1 MKLQLIALS
10 LFASRLYAVPVD
22 CHMILGYQGYQ
33 GMVPQCFIDS
43 AGQATILL
51 NGSSR
56 LDWQNLTIA
65 PSTPLTSLT
74 ITSGN
79 HAVAIV
85 DHGSLTSIQ
94 GPLSASGP
102 LGLFTSQLQ
111 VGATGTITAP
121 QLLLSALPASDPDAW
136 LASGNVSVA
145 EAVGTTGVVHNQGV
159 IRATEGNLT
168 VIGTTVQNEGR
179 FGGPATMR
187 ASGELRVVAAGS
199 VSVTNSTVT
208 ALTQPTSSIAS
219 INNFGVLR
227 GYSVHLRAVPR
238 FEPGGPGLVQINIT
252 NGGTIQS
259 SAGGTGVHVN
269 TLHPTAPVVG
279 TTSLLA
285 GSQVITPNA
294 ANWPTSGNV
303 QGFLFNDGQLL
314 DPQEDEAPT
323 VPTEPIAIP
332 SLGNSG
338 NATTV
343 RSNIGSV
350 VPTNAPAPPSS
361 VTYSSLNSLPRN
373 GPESKLLA
381 NPSVIATRGNPS
393 VAREEKKKKRPTT
406 VKGSFF
412 QIQYRN

>member
-1 MKLQLIALS
+1 MKPYLIALT
-10 LFASRLYAVPVD
+10 LLVSRLYAVPVD

-65 PSTPLTSLT
+65 PSSPLTSLT

-85 DHGSLTSIQ
+85 DQGTLTSIH

-111 VGATGTITAP
+111 VGATGSITAP
-121 QLLLSALPASDPDAW
+121 QILLSALPATNPDSW
-136 LASGNVSVA
+136 LSSGNVTLA
-145 EAVGTTGVVHNQGV
+145 ETPSSTGVVHNQGV
-159 IRATEGNLT
+159 IRSTSGNLT

-187 ASGELRVVAAGS
+187 ADSGALRVVAAGS
-199 VSVTNSTVT
+199 VTVTNTSVT
-208 ALTQPTSSIAS
+208 ALTQPSTSIAS

-238 FEPGGPGLVQINIT
+238 FDPAGPGLVQINIT
-252 NGGTIQS
+252 NGGVIES
-259 SAGGTGVHVN
+259 SAGGSGVHVN

-285 GSQVITPNA
+285 GSQLITPNSA
-294 ANWPTSGNV
+294 DWPTSGNV

-332 SLGNSG
+332 TLGNSG
-338 NATTV
+338 SAGRLPTGSVAVTNAT
-343 RSNIGSV
+343 
-350 VPTNAPAPPSS
+350 APPSA
-361 VTYSSLNSLPRN
+361 VTYSSLNSLPRT
-373 GPESKLLA
+373 GPQSKPQA

-393 VAREEKKKKRPTT
+393 SAKDENKKKRPTT
-406 VKGSFF
+406 VKGAFF

>member
-1 MKLQLIALS
+1 MKLRLIALT
-10 LFASRLYAVPVD
+10 LLASKLNAAPVD

-33 GMVPQCFIDS
+33 GMVPQCFLDS

-56 LDWQNLTIA
+56 LNWQNLTIA

-79 HAVAIV
+79 HSVAIV
-85 DHGSLTSIQ
+85 DQGSLTSIH

-102 LGLFTSQLQ
+102 LGLFTSQLK

-121 QLLLSALPASDPDAW
+121 QILLSALPASNPDSW
-136 LASGNVSVA
+136 VSSGNVSVA
-145 EAVGTTGVVHNQGV
+145 EAVGTSGVVHNQGV
-159 IRATEGNLT
+159 IRATAGNLT

-179 FGGPATMR
+179 FGGPATMH

-208 ALTQPTSSIAS
+208 ALTQPSTSIAS

-238 FEPGGPGLVQINIT
+238 FEPGGLGLVQINIT

-279 TTSLLA
+279 TTSLLS

-323 VPTEPIAIP
+323 VPAEPIAIP
-332 SLGNSG
+332 SLGN
-338 NATTV
+338 ATAGRGIVAST
-343 RSNIGSV
+343 G
-350 VPTNAPAPPSS
+350 AAAPPSA
-361 VTYSSLNSLPRN
+361 VTYSSLNSLPRT
-373 GPESKLLA
+373 GPQSKPQA
-381 NPSVIATRGNPS
+381 NPSVIATRGNP
-393 VAREEKKKKRPTT
+393 ATAKDGNKKKRPTK
-406 VKGSFF
+406 VKGAFF